1 MDDGTITPLFGDKA
15 QTDKRVVFLAWL
27 PNGEEILV
35 LGGRAWLVN
44 IHTGERTPTGI
55 AFDKNEPSL
64 MSAAFSPD
72 GQMIVCTRP
81 RCYQCG
87 SEVWQIAL
95 GQGEPQLLFKEE
107 PAFRIEDVLWSPDG
121 RYIAFTRWRES
132 ATPSFGTG
140 ELWVM
145 EVEGGAKRL
154 LSAVTTGHYGL
165 WDVTWS
171 PDGKEIAFVLGEDA
185 PSGTQMSDWSGNVYV
200 ADVASGTIAQLTH
213 FQGQQVLGPTWSP
226 DGSMLAFA
234 VAQDGAP
241 DRFEPWVVSADG
253 QGLRRLDE
261 SGTVIMD
268 TRHSNPAIAWL
279 PAFPQE
285 VGK

>member
-1 MDDGTITPLFGDKA
+1 MT
-15 QTDKRVVFLAWL
+15 
-27 PNGEEILV
+27 
-35 LGGRAWLVN
+35 VN

-55 AFDKNEPSL
+55 AFGENEPSL

-72 GQMIVCTRP
+72 GQMIVYAKP
-81 RCYQCG
+81 VCYQCG

-95 GQGEPQLLFKEE
+95 RQGEPQLLFKEG

-154 LSAVTTGHYGL
+154 LSTVTTGHYGL
-165 WDVTWS
+165 WDAAWS
-171 PDGKEIAFVLGEDA
+171 PDGKGIAFVLGEDA

-200 ADVASGTIAQLTH
+200 VDVASGTIAQLTH
-213 FQGQQVLGPTWSP
+213 FQGRQVLGPTWSP

-241 DRFEPWVVSADG
+241 DQFEPWVISADG
-253 QGLRRLDE
+253 QSLRRLDE
-261 SGTVIMD
+261 HGSVIMD
-268 TRHSNPAIAWL
+268 TRHSNPVIAWL
-279 PAFPQE
+279 PALPQE
-285 VGK
+285 VGR